1 MITFIIYS
9 YRHIVY
15 VSKVNLNV
23 LQYFKGSDDEDYA
36 QKAPLPPESPMPPP
50 LPPTP
55 DQVIVRKDYDPKG
68 WYSHNSIAAMLS
80 YNAMCLAIM
89 VSFCFS

>member
-1 MITFIIYS
+1 MELQKHLQNKKKAKNKNIMHGRFLMVFLQ
-9 YRHIVY
+9 RLKVWRRVY
-15 VSKVNLNV
+15 FQLFFCAD
-23 LQYFKGSDDEDYA
+23 LLFFFQGSDDEDYA

-68 WYSHNSIAAMLS
+68 
-80 YNAMCLAIM
+80 
-89 VSFCFS
+89 